1 MTPQHTSTRSQD
13 FRDVIQR
20 TCPRTEAQYLLVM
33 RVHSKTGEPAM
44 KKLLGA
50 VALLTILA
58 AQAFSYSAI
67 ACTGTYAG
75 YPCSQWNKM
84 QDRW

>member
-1 MTPQHTSTRSQD
+1 VHPSQD

-20 TCPRTEAQYLLVM
+20 TSTRAEAQYLWVM
-33 RVHSKTGEPAM
+33 GAHSKTGEPTM
-44 KKLLGA
+44 KKFLGI

-58 AQAFSYSAI
+58 AQAFSYTAS